1 MKKSIYRAI
10 VICGLVTIPLT
21 GCGRFIASV
30 SNSVNNVVQT
40 DEFQKS
46 ADDIGQ
52 AVLDGAS
59 EAADSITKK
68 VDEYN
73 TKRQAEQ
80 AAAGNSSASGSS
92 TTSSSESS
100 SAASSTQ

>member
-52 AVLDGAS
+52 AALDGAS
-59 EAADSITKK
+59 EAADSISKK

-80 AAAGNSSASGSS
+80 AAAGNSSASESSTASASEGSS
-92 TTSSSESS
+92 AT
-100 SAASSTQ
+100 STQ